1 MQIDVTA
8 FEYAISKIEDGFIFE
23 SFAQQFLSAVLG
35 YGLIPVGGS
44 KDKGIDA
51 YQHIYQSDK
60 LNKTIFQMSTEST
73 WDDKIIDTFNKLKS
87 NKVSFDRLFYVT
99 NRKLNN
105 TDKYCEDFFE
115 HYKINLTIYDIRWFS
130 SNCNANEG
138 TIKTFHIFSEKYLHE
153 FSTPGKTSVIANL
166 DSDSRLFV
174 FLRQQF
180 DKNRNDSNIEDLL
193 IDTLILYS
201 LEGTDPD
208 KNILLTKSEIHDKIQ
223 KYIKFDLRLLED
235 KLDSR
240 LSILST
246 KPRKIKFHTKLE
258 GYCLP
263 YETRVEIQNRNL
275 NDNKL
280 IDEFNRETIETIKK
294 YLKDAEISIHHVN
307 DLLNN
312 VLNKIYYQQGL
323 EFSNFVLLGD
333 SKSIIEQN
341 LADVISSAVESS
353 SVVNYNKEKVKT
365 ALQFAIR
372 EIVYQ
377 GSTIQLSYLKSL
389 SNTYLMM
396 YLLHWEPKIS
406 TYFNSMA
413 SKLKVFVDNSII
425 IPALSEIYLEDKNRR
440 HWNLLVSANK
450 AGIALYINETLLNEL
465 VYHIK
470 MVKNIYQESFLDKE
484 TYYIDDEYE
493 LLYVKEILLRAYL
506 YSKKRDQVRDFDS
519 FLDNF
524 VDPSLRNVKEEL
536 IQFLKETFGIMFI
549 SNAAW
554 DIKINPDD
562 LEKLCNTLSPK
573 KSADIKARNDAAMIL
588 SIYYLRD
595 RDSES
600 TKSSI
605 FGYMTWWLSKDTST
619 YEAVCKA
626 FGDRFPISCYIRPD
640 FIYNYIT
647 LLPTVSEVETAYSEL
662 FPTMLGVNLS
672 YHMPEDAVKMIQ
684 HTINEFHTK
693 QPVRIK
699 QIIRNLSEKLKSDPN
714 VRNRNSIQS
723 FFDEELKK
731 INDIDNV

>member
-1 MQIDVTA
+1 MQINVSA
-8 FEYAISKIEDGFIFE
+8 FEYAISKIDDGFIFE

-35 YGLIPVGGS
+35 YEFIPVGGS

-51 YQHIYQSDK
+51 YKHIYHSEKQI
-60 LNKTIFQMSTEST
+60 KTIFQMSTDGSWEA
-73 WDDKIIDTFNKLKS
+73 KIIDTYSKLKS
-87 NKVSFDRLFYVT
+87 NKIPVERLFYVT

-105 TDKYCEDFFE
+105 TDKYCDEFYE
-115 HYKINLTIYDIRWFS
+115 KYKINLTIFDIRWFNT
-130 SNCNANEG
+130 NCNANEG
-138 TIKTFHIFSEKYLHE
+138 TIKSFHIFADKYLHE
-153 FSTPGKTSVIANL
+153 FTTPGKTSIISNL

-180 DKNRNDSNIEDLL
+180 DQNRKDSNIEDML
-193 IDTLILYS
+193 IDTLVLYS

-208 KNILLTKSEIHDKIQ
+208 KDILLTKTEIQGKIQ

-235 KLDSR
+235 KLGTR
-240 LSILST
+240 LNVLST
-246 KPRKIKFHTKLE
+246 KPRKIKHHTKLH

-263 YETRVEIQNRNL
+263 YETRLEIQERNL
-275 NDNKL
+275 KDNKL
-280 IDEFNRETIETIKK
+280 IDEFNIETIEIIKK
-294 YLKDAEISIHHVN
+294 YLEESDILVHHVN
-307 DLLNN
+307 ELLNI

-323 EFSNFVLLGD
+323 EFSNFVLKGD

-341 LADVISSAVESS
+341 LSEVISSAVEASP
-353 SVVNYNKEKVKT
+353 VVDYNKEKVKT

-377 GSTIQLSYLKSL
+377 GSKTQLSYLKSL

-425 IPALSEIYLEDKNRR
+425 IPALSEVYLEDKNRR

-465 VYHIK
+465 VSHIK
-470 MVKNIYQESFLDKE
+470 MIMTIYKESFLNKE
-484 TYYIDDEYE
+484 TYYIDDEYG

-506 YSKKRDQVRDFDS
+506 YSKKRGQVRDFDS

-536 IQFLKETFGIMFI
+536 IQFLKETFGILFI
-549 SNAAW
+549 SNEAW
-554 DIKINPDD
+554 DIKINTED
-562 LEKLCNTLSPK
+562 LESLCSTLSLK

-588 SIYYLRD
+588 SIYYLRN

-600 TKSSI
+600 IKSSI
-605 FGYMTWWLSKDTST
+605 FGYLTWWLSKDTAT
-619 YEAVCKA
+619 YKAVCKT
-626 FGDRFPISCYIRPD
+626 FGDRFQVSCYIRPD

-672 YHMPEDAVKMIQ
+672 YHMPEDAVQMIQ
-684 HTINEFHTK
+684 QTINEFHSK
-693 QPVRIK
+693 QPVRVK
-699 QIIRNLSEKLKSDPN
+699 QIIRNLSEKLKSDPK

-731 INDIDNV
+731 INNIT